1 MRAIEQAL
9 SSFKLQFSGKSL
21 KWYTDNQNCLR
32 IVQAGSMKERLQSLA
47 YSIFSIC
54 TKHSISIDIQWI
66 PRKENTKA
74 DYISKMVDHE
84 DWGVTDTFFE
94 FIDNLWG
101 PHSVDR
107 FASVVNKKI
116 SRFNSLFWNPSSEAV
131 DAFTQNWSGE
141 NNFLVPPIYSVV

>member
-1 MRAIEQAL
+1 
-9 SSFKLQFSGKSL
+9 
-21 KWYTDNQNCLR
+21 
-32 IVQAGSMKERLQSLA
+32 MKEPLQSLA

-74 DYISKMVDHE
+74 DYISKMIDHE
-84 DWGVTDTFFE
+84 DWGVTYTIFE
-94 FIDNLWG
+94 FIDDLWE

-116 SRFNSLFWNPSSEAV
+116 V
-131 DAFTQNWSGE
+131 DLIPYFGIQALKQSMRLLKTGQE
-141 NNFLVPPIYSVV
+141 KPIS

>member
-1 MRAIEQAL
+1 
-9 SSFKLQFSGKSL
+9 
-21 KWYTDNQNCLR
+21 
-32 IVQAGSMKERLQSLA
+32 MKEPLQSLA

-74 DYISKMVDHE
+74 DYISKMIDHE
-84 DWGVTDTFFE
+84 DWGITDTFIE
-94 FIDNLWG
+94 FIDDLWG

-116 SRFNSLFWNPSSEAV
+116 SRFNSLFWNPSFEAV

-141 NNFLVPPIYSVV
+141 NNFLVPPIYSVVRAIKHLVYSKAIGTLIIPTWVSAPY